1 MDLAEE
7 SGERDGDGSAPLRE
21 LSASEANNLFTALR
35 KAANHVLL
43 LRIRYAAPALLDRIA
58 LIAYQ
63 REHFGTQCDMKMVVD
78 ELQTFSDFDLN
89 QLCAQFETQLGD
101 STYSSCYCTI
111 PNRLIGCVW

>member
-1 MDLAEE
+1 MG
-7 SGERDGDGSAPLRE
+7 GECSAPLRE

-63 REHFGTQCDMKMVVD
+63 REHFGTQCDMKMVLN

-89 QLCAQFETQLGD
+89 QLCTQYETQLGN
-101 STYSSCYCTI
+101 SFHLSYYCI
-111 PNRLIGCVW
+111 PISYDMFVWLVGSL